1 MKQVCLPAKPLILAS
16 ASPRRAALLRQVGIP
31 FTVAAGDLPEE
42 VQADI
47 ALSPEERVR
56 ALALAKA
63 GAVARRQLD
72 GALVLGADTLVFC
85 RGEILG
91 KPRDSTAARRML
103 AALSGGEHSVFT
115 GLALVEVATGRT
127 VSDWEETRVWMRAL
141 EAELIEA
148 YIATGEPMDKAG
160 AYGIQGKAA
169 LFVKKIAGC
178 YFNVVGLP
186 LSRLYFLLSCLGVKP
201 WSGWRDSFDER
212 GTVDDQGPAP

>member
-103 AALSGGEHSVFT
+103 ATLSGGEHSVFT

-169 LFVKKIAGC
+169 LFVEKIAGC

-186 LSRLYFLLSCLGVKP
+186 LSRLYFLLSRLGVKP